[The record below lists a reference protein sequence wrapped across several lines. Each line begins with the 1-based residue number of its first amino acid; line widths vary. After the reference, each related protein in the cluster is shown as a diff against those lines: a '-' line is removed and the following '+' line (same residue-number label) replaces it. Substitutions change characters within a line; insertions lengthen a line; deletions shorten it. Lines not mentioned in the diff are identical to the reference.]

1 MRESGVALGAPLQGR
16 PGLAADQAHEGG
28 PRGVQARGDEL
39 PPVSPVLPQSGVQ
52 QRGQVCRI
60 SQGNR
65 KMSTQVHSYTSL
77 RLC

>member
-1 MRESGVALGAPLQGR
+1 MALGAPLQGR

-39 PPVSPVLPQSGVQ
+39 PPVSPVLPQSRVQ
-52 QRGQVCRI
+52 QCRQVCRI

-65 KMSTQVHSYTSL
+65 KMSMQVQTFTFL